1 MTGLSRIAAY
11 VVGSLTLAFLVA
23 PLGAVIPASF
33 NRASFIQLPPAVY
46 STRWYEAFLSDPD
59 WLRSFWISIQVAVL
73 ATICSVAIGT
83 LAALGL
89 ERVSPR
95 TRSTIMAL
103 VLSPLIVPVIMTSI
117 ALYYMARPLG
127 LHGTVLGLALGHTV
141 LALPFVVINVG
152 LALRAVDPNC
162 ARAAESLGA
171 SPWRVFRTVTMPL
184 IAPGL
189 AGAAAFAFITSFDEA
204 VLSIFLSGVQ
214 AKPLPVKLWEIIRV
228 EFTPVSAVA
237 SSILIA
243 MTIVL
248 FAVVQIAR
256 ARQQAWAGRHAG

>member
-1 MTGLSRIAAY
+1 MSLSRTAAY
-11 VVGSLTLAFLVA
+11 LVGSLTLAFLVA

-46 STRWYEAFLSDPD
+46 STHWYEAFFSDPE
-59 WLRSFWISIQVAVL
+59 WLSSFWVSVRVAVL
-73 ATICSVAIGT
+73 TTACSLAIGT

-95 TRSTIMAL
+95 VRSTVLAL
-103 VLSPLIVPVIMTSI
+103 VLAPLIVPVIMTSI

-127 LHGTVLGLALGHTV
+127 LHGTVSGLALGHTV

-152 LALRAVDPNC
+152 LALRSIDPNC
-162 ARAAESLGA
+162 ARAAASLGA
-171 SPWRVFRTVTMPL
+171 SPWRIFRTVTLPL

-204 VLSIFLSGVQ
+204 VLSIFLSGIQ

-237 SSILIA
+237 SSVLIA
-243 MTIVL
+243 MTVVL
-248 FAVVQIAR
+248 FIAVQIVR
-256 ARQQAWAGRHAG
+256 ARQQPEGRQHAG

>member
-1 MTGLSRIAAY
+1 MSLARTASY

-23 PLGAVIPASF
+23 PLAAVVPASF
-33 NRASFIQLPPAVY
+33 NRASFIQLPPAAY
-46 STRWYEAFLSDPD
+46 SMRWYEAFFSDPE
-59 WLRSFWISIQVAVL
+59 WLSSFWVSVRVAIL
-73 ATICSVAIGT
+73 ATACSLAIGT

-89 ERVSPR
+89 ERAPPR
-95 TRSTIMAL
+95 LRATILAL

-117 ALYYMARPLG
+117 ALYYVARPLG
-127 LHGTVLGLALGHTV
+127 LHGTVPGLALGHTV
-141 LALPFVVINVG
+141 LALPFVVVNVG

-162 ARAAESLGA
+162 ARAAASLGA
-171 SPWRVFRTVTMPL
+171 SPWRIFRTVTLPL

-204 VLSIFLSGVQ
+204 VLSIFLSGIG

-237 SSILIA
+237 SSVLIA

-248 FAVVQIAR
+248 FAAVQVAR
-256 ARQQAWAGRHAG
+256 ARQPGGREHAG

>member
-1 MTGLSRIAAY
+1 MSLSRMAAY
-11 VVGSLTLAFLVA
+11 LVGSLTLAFLVA

-33 NRASFIQLPPAVY
+33 NRASFIQLPPAAY
-46 STRWYEAFLSDPD
+46 STRWYEAFFSDPE
-59 WLRSFWISIQVAVL
+59 WLSSFWVSVRVAVL
-73 ATICSVAIGT
+73 TTACSLAIGT

-95 TRSTIMAL
+95 VRSTILAL

-127 LHGTVLGLALGHTV
+127 LHGTVSGLALGHTV

-152 LALRAVDPNC
+152 LALRSVDPNC
-162 ARAAESLGA
+162 ARAAASLGA
-171 SPWRVFRTVTMPL
+171 SPWRIFRTVTLPL

-204 VLSIFLSGVQ
+204 VLSIFLSGIQ

-237 SSILIA
+237 SSVLIA

-248 FAVVQIAR
+248 FAAVQIVR
-256 ARQQAWAGRHAG
+256 ARQQPEGRQHAG